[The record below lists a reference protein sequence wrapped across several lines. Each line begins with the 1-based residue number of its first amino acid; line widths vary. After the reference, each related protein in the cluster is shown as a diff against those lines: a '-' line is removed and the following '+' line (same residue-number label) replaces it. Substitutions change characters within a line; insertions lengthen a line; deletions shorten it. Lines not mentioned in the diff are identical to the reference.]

1 MSTLKDDVLGVE
13 YQIDWP
19 IYKDYAII
27 PLTEYIRL
35 MEHASGKELFP
46 STRSFLQ
53 KQFEKPEYIYVI
65 FPTTADIRKT
75 YNPIHTKQSN
85 FKKGSFFTLTKITP
99 PIHTMLKEGIDPTTR
114 VKMVHKQIL
123 NWVNQ
128 YGLPFHTA
136 TPPDR
141 MSFSPATQNLRRSY
155 DVEKEL
161 EMRWGCYAMLNTT
174 FLGLAAEARIACS
187 IVTPRSSS
195 SFPPMDFSDD
205 ALQNNVLIS
214 DPSLPVSRIGAER
227 NHSSRKEA
235 KSELEENLR
244 KTFEQLILYYCSR
257 VKLGLK
263 FQEIQE
269 INGASSFQY
278 ERTFSIPDLLTAIWY
293 NFYTELLVFKRL
305 KVCQG
310 CGCLFAQT
318 RANQKYCP
326 TSDTVN
332 PCKNKFNVRRSRQRK
347 KERTAE

>member
-13 YQIDWP
+13 HQIDWP

-27 PLTEYIRL
+27 PLTDYISR

-75 YNPIHTKQSN
+75 YNPIHTKEKDFN
-85 FKKGSFFTLTKITP
+85 KGSFGALTKINTLL
-99 PIHTMLKEGIDPTTR
+99 HANTDPTTR

-141 MSFSPATQNLRRSY
+141 ISFSPAAQNLRRSY

-161 EMRWGCYAMLNTT
+161 ENHWGCYAMLQTT
-174 FLGLAAEARIACS
+174 FLCLAAEARIACS

-195 SFPPMDFSDD
+195 SFPPMNFSDD

-214 DPSLPVSRIGAER
+214 DPSLPVSRVGAER

-278 ERTFSIPDLLTAIWY
+278 ERTFSVPDLLTAIWY

-310 CGCLFAQT
+310 CGGLFAQT

-326 TSDTVN
+326 TTNKVN
-332 PCKNKFNVRRSRQRK
+332 PCKNKFNVGRSRQRK